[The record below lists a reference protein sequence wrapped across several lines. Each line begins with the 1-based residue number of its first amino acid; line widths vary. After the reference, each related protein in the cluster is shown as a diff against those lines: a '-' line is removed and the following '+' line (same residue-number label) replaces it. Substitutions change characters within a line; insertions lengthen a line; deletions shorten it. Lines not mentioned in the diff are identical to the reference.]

1 VEEFSSSGK
10 YGCIITNPPY
20 GERMGRRDEVAG
32 LYRNMGAVF
41 RRLDSWSFFILTASE
56 SFEKY
61 YGRKA
66 DRNRKLYNGNMKT
79 YLYQYLGPLPP
90 RNHETEK

>member
-1 VEEFSSSGK
+1 
-10 YGCIITNPPY
+10 
-20 GERMGRRDEVAG
+20 MGQRDEVAE

-41 RRLDSWSFFILTASE
+41 RKLDSWSFFILTAACPS
-56 SFEKY
+56 KILWQ
-61 YGRKA
+61 KA